1 MPDMMQGLA
10 SGIINNVGIVK
21 EALSG
26 MTGTMSAKVT
36 GEVSGSAATSASGGG
51 SVMNFSPQI
60 TVNVNGGGQ
69 VKESFSSIEQQLN
82 LFMDEYAQKMALRN
96 PKVAY

>member
-10 SGIINNVGIVK
+10 SGITNNVGLVK

-26 MTGTMSAKVT
+26 MTGSMSAKVT
-36 GEVSGSAATSASGGG
+36 GEVSGSTATSAGGG
-51 SVMNFSPQI
+51 GVMNFSPQI